1 MKIVVFSGGRGCT
14 NIIKALISQTD
25 LDLTIVVNAYDNGK
39 STGRIRSYIPGLL
52 GPSDI
57 RKNVSLLLECYNS
70 LQLANFLEYR
80 MNSNLQRLPM
90 LEFLQLSN
98 PNDFIS
104 LSFEQYKSIESAL
117 SFFDKYQL
125 NCGDMFDTFDCPI
138 GNVILASLFLQ
149 HNDDFNSAITKYQEI
164 FLPKSVIKSQR
175 ARILNVTDGENLYL
189 IARATSGEIFLN
201 EAEIVVNE
209 NKEIIREIALVSDF
223 DKNSLKSAFNN
234 VRKPNPNQV
243 VLQSLKDMD
252 LLIYGPGTQASSLL
266 PSYLTSRILDEI
278 GKNLTAK
285 KIFIS
290 NLIPD
295 YDDPV
300 SNVISRLETFFQL
313 GNLIVPEFIR
323 KDLVTNVFSE
333 LNLSEIPKG
342 LIESNFPGITFQTD
356 DWLVE
361 SNKHL
366 GSAIV
371 RQISKS
377 CDRKFR
383 YKPGLISIIV
393 YGDISFGNAD
403 NYSRIIESLKS
414 NIELD
419 FELIMLSSNVE
430 NKNSIRV
437 KYATESN
444 NEIHNKIKFVESIQE
459 SMLKSRGDVIALINS
474 LQLYNLSDLAVGIR
488 LLINNERSHFLLGS
502 RNLRIFDLKE
512 QIRSAY
518 PTQPFR
524 GFISYWGSLIIS
536 VSFLIRYRR
545 FITDPLSG
553 IKIFRKLDTNGADL
567 EIIAKDI
574 DVNLIKYFIKAELP
588 IQQFDIEFNPN
599 QLNNSNRHSII
610 GGLKSLMNIW
620 RWS

>member
-1 MKIVVFSGGRGCT
+1 MKTVVFSGGRGCT

-70 LQLANFLEYR
+70 LQLANFLEFR
-80 MNSNLQRLPM
+80 MARNLQRLPM

-98 PNDFIS
+98 PNDFVS

-117 SFFDKYQL
+117 AFFDKYQL
-125 NCGDMFDTFDCPI
+125 NCGDIFDTFDCAI

-149 HNDDFNSAITKYQEI
+149 YKNDFNSAITKYQEI
-164 FLPKSVIKSQR
+164 FLPKSVIKSQQ

-223 DKNSLKSAFNN
+223 EKNSLKLAFNSI
-234 VRKPNPNQV
+234 RKPNPNQV
-243 VLQSLKDMD
+243 VLQILKDMD

-266 PSYLTSRILDEI
+266 PSYLTSRVLDEI

-300 SNVISRLETFFQL
+300 SNVISRLETFFHL
-313 GNLIVPEFIR
+313 GNLIVPELKR

-333 LNLSEIPKG
+333 LNLSEIPKD

-371 RQISKS
+371 RQIAKS
-377 CDRKFR
+377 CDRSFR

-393 YGDISFGNAD
+393 YGDSSIGNAD
-403 NYSRIIESLKS
+403 NFASVIESLKS

-419 FELIMLSSNVE
+419 FELIMISSNVE
-430 NKNSIRV
+430 RDSV
-437 KYATESN
+437 KVQDATEAN
-444 NEIHNKIKFVESIQE
+444 NEVNNKIKFMGSIQE
-459 SMLKSRGDVIALINS
+459 SMLKSRGDVIAFINS
-474 LQLYNLSDLAVGIR
+474 MQLYNLSDLAVGIH
-488 LLINNERSHFLLGS
+488 LLVNNERSHFLLGS
-502 RNLRIFDLKE
+502 RNLRIFDLKK

-536 VSFLIRYRR
+536 VSFLIRFRR

-553 IKIFRKLDTNGADL
+553 IKIFKKLDINEAVL
-567 EIIAKDI
+567 EKIAKDI
-574 DVNLIKYFIKAELP
+574 DINLIKYFIKAELP
-588 IQQFDIEFNPN
+588 IQQFDIGFNPN
-599 QLNNSNRHSII
+599 QLNNENRHSII

-620 RWS
+620 RLS

>member
-1 MKIVVFSGGRGCT
+1 MKTVVFSGGRGCT

-25 LDLTIVVNAYDNGK
+25 LNLTIVVNAYDNGK

-70 LQLANFLEYR
+70 LQLADFLEYR
-80 MNSNLQRLPM
+80 MTSNLQRLPM
-90 LEFLQLSN
+90 LEFIQLSN
-98 PNDFIS
+98 PNDFVS

-117 SFFDKYQL
+117 SFFDMYQL
-125 NCGDMFDTFDCPI
+125 NCVDMFDTFDCAI

-149 HNDDFNSAITKYQEI
+149 YNKDFNSAITKYQEI

-189 IARATSGEIFLN
+189 IARATSGEVFLN

-223 DKNSLKSAFNN
+223 DKNSLKSAFNI

-243 VLQSLKDMD
+243 VLQILKDMD
-252 LLIYGPGTQASSLL
+252 LLIYGPGTQTSSLL
-266 PSYLTSRILDEI
+266 PSYLTSRVLDEI

-300 SNVISRLETFFQL
+300 SNVISRLETFFHL
-313 GNLIVPEFIR
+313 GNLIVPELKR

-333 LNLSEIPKG
+333 LNLSEIPKDM
-342 LIESNFPGITFQTD
+342 IESNFPGITFQTD

-361 SNKHL
+361 GNKHL

-371 RQISKS
+371 RQIAKS
-377 CDRKFR
+377 CDRSFR

-393 YGDISFGNAD
+393 YGDSSIGNAE
-403 NYSRIIESLKS
+403 NFASVIESLKS

-419 FELIMLSSNVE
+419 FELIVISSNVE
-430 NKNSIRV
+430 RDSLKV
-437 KYATESN
+437 KDVTEKN
-444 NEIHNKIKFVESIQE
+444 NEVDNKIKFVGSIQE
-459 SMLKSRGDVIALINS
+459 SMLKSRGDVIALINNM
-474 LQLYNLSDLAVGIR
+474 QLYNLSDLAVGIH
-488 LLINNERSHFLLGS
+488 LLVNNERSHLLLGS
-502 RNLRIFDLKE
+502 RNLRIFDLKK

-524 GFISYWGSLIIS
+524 GLISYWGSLIIS
-536 VSFLIRYRR
+536 VSFLIRFRR

-553 IKIFRKLDTNGADL
+553 VKIFKKLDVNEAVL
-567 EIIAKDI
+567 ERIAKDI
-574 DVNLIKYFIKAELP
+574 DINLIKYFIKAELP
-588 IQQFDIEFNPN
+588 IQQFDIGFNPN
-599 QLNNSNRHSII
+599 QLNNDNRHSII

-620 RWS
+620 RLF

>member
-39 STGRIRSYIPGLL
+39 STGRIRSYVPGLL

-80 MNSNLQRLPM
+80 LASNFQRLPM

-98 PNDFIS
+98 PNDFLS
-104 LSFEQYKSIESAL
+104 LSLEQYKSIELAL
-117 SFFDKYQL
+117 LFFDKYQL
-125 NCGDMFDTFDCPI
+125 NCGDKFDSDDCAI
-138 GNVILASLFLQ
+138 GNIILASLFLQ
-149 HNDDFNSAITKYQEI
+149 CKKDFNSAITKYQEI

-175 ARILNVTDGENLYL
+175 VRVLNVTDGENLYL

-209 NKEIIREIALVSDF
+209 NKKIIREIALVSDF
-223 DKNSLKSAFNN
+223 EKNSLNLAFNN
-234 VRKPNPNQV
+234 VRKPNPNLV
-243 VLQSLKDMD
+243 VLQALQDMD

-266 PSYLTSRILDEI
+266 PSYLTSKVLDGI

-313 GNLIVPEFIR
+313 GKFLVPELKR

-333 LNLSEIPKG
+333 LNLSEIPEDV
-342 LIESNFPGITFQTD
+342 IEGNFPGITFQTD

-361 SNKHL
+361 SDKHL

-371 RQISKS
+371 RQIAKS
-377 CDRKFR
+377 CDHTFR
-383 YKPGLISIIV
+383 YKPGLMSIIV
-393 YGDISFGNAD
+393 YGDSSIDNAD
-403 NYSRIIESLKS
+403 NFAAVIESLNS

-419 FELIMLSSNVE
+419 FELIMISSNVE
-430 NKNSIRV
+430 RDSIKVKDAGEVNS
-437 KYATESN
+437 
-444 NEIHNKIKFVESIQE
+444 KIKFMGSIQE
-459 SMLKSRGDVIALINS
+459 SMLKSRGDVIAYVNS
-474 LQLYNLSDLAVGIR
+474 LSLYNISDLAVGIH
-488 LLINNERSHFLLGS
+488 LLVNNERSHFLLGS
-502 RNLRIFDLKE
+502 RNLKIFDLKK

-524 GFISYWGSLIIS
+524 GFFSYWGSLIIS
-536 VSFLIRYRR
+536 VSFLIRFRR

-553 IKIFRKLDTNGADL
+553 IKIFKKLDIDETVL
-567 EIIAKDI
+567 ETIAKDI
-574 DVNLIKYFIKAELP
+574 DINLIKYFIKAELP
-588 IQQFDIEFNPN
+588 IQQFDIGFNSN
-599 QLNNSNRHSII
+599 QLNNKNRHSII
-610 GGLKSLMNIW
+610 RGLKSMINIW
-620 RWS
+620 RLS

>member
-1 MKIVVFSGGRGCT
+1 MKTVVFSGGRGCT

-70 LQLANFLEYR
+70 QQLANFLEYR
-80 MNSNLQRLPM
+80 MARNLQRLPM

-98 PNDFIS
+98 PNDFVS

-117 SFFDKYQL
+117 AFFDKYQL
-125 NCGDMFDTFDCPI
+125 NCGDMFDTFDCAI

-149 HNDDFNSAITKYQEI
+149 YKNDFNSAITKYQEI
-164 FLPKSVIKSQR
+164 FLPKSVIKSQQ

-223 DKNSLKSAFNN
+223 EKNSLELAFDN
-234 VRKPNPNQV
+234 VRKPNPNQA
-243 VLQSLKDMD
+243 VLQILKDMD

-266 PSYLTSRILDEI
+266 PSYLTSRVLDEI

-300 SNVISRLETFFQL
+300 SNVISRLETFFHL
-313 GNLIVPEFIR
+313 GNLIVPELKR
-323 KDLVTNVFSE
+323 TDLVTNVFSE
-333 LNLSEIPKG
+333 LNLSEIPND
-342 LIESNFPGITFQTD
+342 LIESNFPGIVFQTD

-371 RQISKS
+371 RQIAKS
-377 CDRKFR
+377 CDRSFR

-393 YGDISFGNAD
+393 YGDSSIGNAD
-403 NYSRIIESLKS
+403 NFASVIESLKS

-419 FELIMLSSNVE
+419 FELIMISSNVE
-430 NKNSIRV
+430 RDSV
-437 KYATESN
+437 KVQDATEAN
-444 NEIHNKIKFVESIQE
+444 NEVNNKIKFMGSIQE
-459 SMLKSRGDVIALINS
+459 SMLKSRGDVIAFINS
-474 LQLYNLSDLAVGIR
+474 MQLYNLSDLAVGIH
-488 LLINNERSHFLLGS
+488 LLVNNERSHFLLGS
-502 RNLRIFDLKE
+502 RNLRIFDLKK

-536 VSFLIRYRR
+536 VSFLIRFRR

-553 IKIFRKLDTNGADL
+553 IKIFKKLDINEAVL
-567 EIIAKDI
+567 EIIGKDI

-588 IQQFDIEFNPN
+588 IQQFDIGFNPN
-599 QLNNSNRHSII
+599 QLNNDNRHSII

-620 RWS
+620 RLS

>member
-1 MKIVVFSGGRGCT
+1 MKTVVFSGGRGCT

-70 LQLANFLEYR
+70 LQLANFLEFR
-80 MNSNLQRLPM
+80 MARNLQRLPM

-98 PNDFIS
+98 PNDFVS

-117 SFFDKYQL
+117 AFFDKYQL
-125 NCGDMFDTFDCPI
+125 NCGDIFDTFDCAI

-149 HNDDFNSAITKYQEI
+149 YKNDFNSAITKYQEI
-164 FLPKSVIKSQR
+164 FLPKSVIKSQQ

-209 NKEIIREIALVSDF
+209 NKEIIREIALVPDF
-223 DKNSLKSAFNN
+223 GENSLKLAFNN

-243 VLQSLKDMD
+243 VLQILKNMD

-266 PSYLTSRILDEI
+266 PSYLTNRVLDEI

-300 SNVISRLETFFQL
+300 SNVISRLETFFHL
-313 GNLIVPEFIR
+313 GNLLVPELKR

-333 LNLSEIPKG
+333 LNLSEIPKDM
-342 LIESNFPGITFQTD
+342 IESNFPGITFQTD

-371 RQISKS
+371 RQIAKS
-377 CDRKFR
+377 CDRSFR

-393 YGDISFGNAD
+393 YGDSSIGNAD
-403 NYSRIIESLKS
+403 NFASVIESLKS
-414 NIELD
+414 NVELD
-419 FELIMLSSNVE
+419 FELIMISRNVE
-430 NKNSIRV
+430 RDSV
-437 KYATESN
+437 KVKDATETN
-444 NEIHNKIKFVESIQE
+444 NEVNNKIKFMGSIQE
-459 SMLKSRGDVIALINS
+459 SMLKSRGDVIAFINS
-474 LQLYNLSDLAVGIR
+474 MQLYNLSDLAVGIH

-502 RNLRIFDLKE
+502 RNLRIFDLKK

-536 VSFLIRYRR
+536 VSFLIRFRR

-553 IKIFRKLDTNGADL
+553 IKIFKKLDINEAVL
-567 EIIAKDI
+567 EKIAKDI
-574 DVNLIKYFIKAELP
+574 DINLIKYFIKAELP
-588 IQQFDIEFNPN
+588 IQQFDIGFNPN
-599 QLNNSNRHSII
+599 QLNNENRHSII

-620 RWS
+620 RLS

>member
-1 MKIVVFSGGRGCT
+1 MKTVVFSGGRGCT

-70 LQLANFLEYR
+70 PQLANFLEYR
-80 MNSNLQRLPM
+80 LASNLQRLPM
-90 LEFLQLSN
+90 LQFLELSN
-98 PNDFIS
+98 PNDFVS
-104 LSFEQYKSIESAL
+104 LSFKQYKSIELAL

-125 NCGDMFDTFDCPI
+125 NCDDMFDTFDCAI

-149 HNDDFNSAITKYQEI
+149 YKNNFNSAITKYQEI

-223 DKNSLKSAFNN
+223 EKNSLKLAFNN

-243 VLQSLKDMD
+243 VLQILRDMD

-266 PSYLTSRILDEI
+266 PSYLTSRVLDEI

-300 SNVISRLETFFQL
+300 SNVISRLETFFHL
-313 GNLIVPEFIR
+313 GNLIVPELKR

-333 LNLSEIPKG
+333 LNLSEIPND
-342 LIESNFPGITFQTD
+342 LIESNFPGIIFQTD

-371 RQISKS
+371 RQIAKS
-377 CDRKFR
+377 CDRSFR

-393 YGDISFGNAD
+393 YGDSSIGNAD
-403 NYSRIIESLKS
+403 NFASVIESLKS

-419 FELIMLSSNVE
+419 FELIMISSNVE
-430 NKNSIRV
+430 RDSIKV
-437 KYATESN
+437 QDATEVN
-444 NEIHNKIKFVESIQE
+444 NKIKFMGSIQE
-459 SMLKSRGDVIALINS
+459 SMLKSRGDVIAFINS
-474 LQLYNLSDLAVGIR
+474 MQLYNLSDLVVGIH
-488 LLINNERSHFLLGS
+488 LLVNNERSHFLLGS
-502 RNLRIFDLKE
+502 RNLRIFDLKK

-536 VSFLIRYRR
+536 VSFLIRFRR

-553 IKIFRKLDTNGADL
+553 IKIFKKLDINEAVL

-588 IQQFDIEFNPN
+588 IQQFDIGFNPN
-599 QLNNSNRHSII
+599 QLNNDNRHSII
-610 GGLKSLMNIW
+610 GGLKSLVNIW
-620 RWS
+620 RLS

>member
-70 LQLANFLEYR
+70 PQLANFLEYR
-80 MNSNLQRLPM
+80 LASNLQRLPM
-90 LEFLQLSN
+90 LQFLELSN
-98 PNDFIS
+98 PNDFVS
-104 LSFEQYKSIESAL
+104 LSFKQYKSIELAL

-125 NCGDMFDTFDCPI
+125 NCDDMFDTFDCAI

-149 HNDDFNSAITKYQEI
+149 YKNDFNSAITKYQEI

-223 DKNSLKSAFNN
+223 EKNSLKLAFNSI
-234 VRKPNPNQV
+234 RKPNPNQV
-243 VLQSLKDMD
+243 VLQILKDMD

-266 PSYLTSRILDEI
+266 PSYLTSRVLDEI

-300 SNVISRLETFFQL
+300 SNVISRLETFFRL
-313 GNLIVPEFIR
+313 GNLIMPELKR

-333 LNLSEIPKG
+333 LNLSEIPKD

-371 RQISKS
+371 RQIAKS
-377 CDRKFR
+377 CDRSFR

-393 YGDISFGNAD
+393 YGNSTIGNTD
-403 NYSRIIESLKS
+403 NFASVIESLKS

-419 FELIMLSSNVE
+419 FELIIISSNVDRD
-430 NKNSIRV
+430 SV
-437 KYATESN
+437 KVKDATEAN
-444 NEIHNKIKFVESIQE
+444 NEVNNKIKFMGSIQE
-459 SMLKSRGDVIALINS
+459 SMLKSRGDVIAFINS
-474 LQLYNLSDLAVGIR
+474 MQLYNLSDLAVGIH
-488 LLINNERSHFLLGS
+488 LLVNNERSHFLLGS
-502 RNLRIFDLKE
+502 RNLRIFDLKK

-536 VSFLIRYRR
+536 VSFLIRFRR

-553 IKIFRKLDTNGADL
+553 IKIFKKLDTNEAVL

-588 IQQFDIEFNPN
+588 IQQFDIGFNPN
-599 QLNNSNRHSII
+599 QLNNDNRHSII

-620 RWS
+620 RLS

>member
-70 LQLANFLEYR
+70 PQLGNFLEYR
-80 MNSNLQRLPM
+80 LASNLQRLPM
-90 LEFLQLSN
+90 LQFLQLSN
-98 PNDFIS
+98 PNDFVS
-104 LSFEQYKSIESAL
+104 LSFEQYKSIELAL
-117 SFFDKYQL
+117 SFFDKYQR
-125 NCGDMFDTFDCPI
+125 NCGDMFDTFDCAI

-149 HNDDFNSAITKYQEI
+149 YKNDFNSAITKYQEI

-223 DKNSLKSAFNN
+223 EKKSLKLAFNSI
-234 VRKPNPNQV
+234 RKPNPNQV
-243 VLQSLKDMD
+243 VLQILKDMD

-266 PSYLTSRILDEI
+266 PSYLTSRVLDEI

-300 SNVISRLETFFQL
+300 SNVISRLENFFRL
-313 GNLIVPEFIR
+313 GNLIMPELKR

-333 LNLSEIPKG
+333 LNLSEIPKD

-371 RQISKS
+371 RQIAKS
-377 CDRKFR
+377 CDRSFR

-393 YGDISFGNAD
+393 YGNSSIGNAD
-403 NYSRIIESLKS
+403 NFASVIESLKS

-419 FELIMLSSNVE
+419 FELIIISSNVDRD
-430 NKNSIRV
+430 SV
-437 KYATESN
+437 KVKDATEAN
-444 NEIHNKIKFVESIQE
+444 NEVNNKIKFMGSIQE
-459 SMLKSRGDVIALINS
+459 SMLKSRGDVIAFINS
-474 LQLYNLSDLAVGIR
+474 MQLYNLSDLAVGIH
-488 LLINNERSHFLLGS
+488 LLVNNERSHFLLGS
-502 RNLRIFDLKE
+502 RNLRIFDLKK

-536 VSFLIRYRR
+536 VSFLIRFRR

-553 IKIFRKLDTNGADL
+553 IKIFKKLDTNEAVL

-588 IQQFDIEFNPN
+588 IQQFDIGFNPN
-599 QLNNSNRHSII
+599 QLNNDNRHSII

-620 RWS
+620 RLS

>member
-1 MKIVVFSGGRGCT
+1 MKTVVFSGGRGCT

-70 LQLANFLEYR
+70 LQLANFLEFR
-80 MNSNLQRLPM
+80 MARNLQRLPM

-98 PNDFIS
+98 PNDFVS

-117 SFFDKYQL
+117 AFFDKYQL
-125 NCGDMFDTFDCPI
+125 NCGDIFDTFDCAI

-149 HNDDFNSAITKYQEI
+149 YKNDFNSAITKYQGI
-164 FLPKSVIKSQR
+164 FLPKSVIKSQQ

-209 NKEIIREIALVSDF
+209 NKEIIREIALVPDF
-223 DKNSLKSAFNN
+223 GENSLKLAFNS

-243 VLQSLKDMD
+243 VLQILKNMD

-266 PSYLTSRILDEI
+266 PSYLTNRVLDEI

-300 SNVISRLETFFQL
+300 SNVISRLETFFHL
-313 GNLIVPEFIR
+313 GNLLVPELKR

-333 LNLSEIPKG
+333 LNLSEIPKDM
-342 LIESNFPGITFQTD
+342 IESNFPGITFQTD

-371 RQISKS
+371 RQIAKS
-377 CDRKFR
+377 CDRSFR

-393 YGDISFGNAD
+393 YGDSSIGNAD
-403 NYSRIIESLKS
+403 NFASVIESLKS
-414 NIELD
+414 NVELD
-419 FELIMLSSNVE
+419 FELIMISRNVE
-430 NKNSIRV
+430 RDSV
-437 KYATESN
+437 KVKDATETN
-444 NEIHNKIKFVESIQE
+444 NEVNNKIKFMGSIQE
-459 SMLKSRGDVIALINS
+459 SMLKSRGDVIAFINS
-474 LQLYNLSDLAVGIR
+474 MQLYNLSDLAVGIH

-502 RNLRIFDLKE
+502 RNLRIFDLKK

-536 VSFLIRYRR
+536 VSFLIRFRR

-553 IKIFRKLDTNGADL
+553 IKIFKKLDINEAVL
-567 EIIAKDI
+567 EKIAKDI
-574 DVNLIKYFIKAELP
+574 DINLIKYFIKAELP
-588 IQQFDIEFNPN
+588 IQQFDIGFNPN
-599 QLNNSNRHSII
+599 QLNNDNRHSII

-620 RWS
+620 RLS

>member
-70 LQLANFLEYR
+70 PQLANFLEYR
-80 MNSNLQRLPM
+80 LASNLQRLPM
-90 LEFLQLSN
+90 LQFLELSN
-98 PNDFIS
+98 PNDFVS
-104 LSFEQYKSIESAL
+104 LSFKQYKSIELAL

-125 NCGDMFDTFDCPI
+125 NCDDMFDTFDCAI

-149 HNDDFNSAITKYQEI
+149 YKNNFNSAITKYQEI

-223 DKNSLKSAFNN
+223 EKNSLKLAFNN

-243 VLQSLKDMD
+243 VLQILKDMD

-266 PSYLTSRILDEI
+266 PSYLTSRVLDEI

-300 SNVISRLETFFQL
+300 SNVISRLETFFHL
-313 GNLIVPEFIR
+313 GNLIVPELKR

-333 LNLSEIPKG
+333 LNLSEIPND
-342 LIESNFPGITFQTD
+342 LIESNFPGIIFQTD

-371 RQISKS
+371 RQIAKS
-377 CDRKFR
+377 CDRSFR

-393 YGDISFGNAD
+393 YGDSSIGNAD
-403 NYSRIIESLKS
+403 NFASVIESLKS

-419 FELIMLSSNVE
+419 FELIMISSNVE
-430 NKNSIRV
+430 RDSV
-437 KYATESN
+437 KVQDATEVN
-444 NEIHNKIKFVESIQE
+444 NKIKFMGSIQE
-459 SMLKSRGDVIALINS
+459 SMLKSRGDVIAFINS
-474 LQLYNLSDLAVGIR
+474 MQLYNLSDLVVGIH
-488 LLINNERSHFLLGS
+488 LLVNNERSHFLLGS
-502 RNLRIFDLKE
+502 RNLRIFDLKK

-536 VSFLIRYRR
+536 VSFLIRFRR

-553 IKIFRKLDTNGADL
+553 IKIFKKLDINEAAL

-588 IQQFDIEFNPN
+588 IQQFDIGFNPN
-599 QLNNSNRHSII
+599 QLNNDNRHSII
-610 GGLKSLMNIW
+610 GGLKSLVNIW
-620 RWS
+620 RLS

>member
-57 RKNVSLLLECYNS
+57 RKNVSLLLECFNS
-70 LQLANFLEYR
+70 PQLGNFLEYR
-80 MNSNLQRLPM
+80 LASNLQRLPM
-90 LEFLQLSN
+90 LQFLQLSN
-98 PNDFIS
+98 PNDFVS
-104 LSFEQYKSIESAL
+104 LSFEQYKSIELAL
-117 SFFDKYQL
+117 SFFDKYQR
-125 NCGDMFDTFDCPI
+125 NCGDMFDTFDCAI

-149 HNDDFNSAITKYQEI
+149 YKNDFNSAITKYQEI

-223 DKNSLKSAFNN
+223 EKNSLKLAFNSI
-234 VRKPNPNQV
+234 RKPNPNQV
-243 VLQSLKDMD
+243 VLQILKDMD

-266 PSYLTSRILDEI
+266 PSYLTSRVLDEI

-300 SNVISRLETFFQL
+300 SNVISRLETFFRL
-313 GNLIVPEFIR
+313 GNLIVPELKR

-333 LNLSEIPKG
+333 LNLSEIPKD
-342 LIESNFPGITFQTD
+342 LLESNFPGITFQTD

-371 RQISKS
+371 RQIAKS
-377 CDRKFR
+377 CDRSFR

-393 YGDISFGNAD
+393 YGDSSIGNAD
-403 NYSRIIESLKS
+403 NFASVIESLKS

-419 FELIMLSSNVE
+419 FELIMISRNVE
-430 NKNSIRV
+430 RDSV
-437 KYATESN
+437 KVKDATETN
-444 NEIHNKIKFVESIQE
+444 NEVNNKIKFMGSIQE
-459 SMLKSRGDVIALINS
+459 SMLKSRGDVIAFINS
-474 LQLYNLSDLAVGIR
+474 MQLYNLSDLAVGIH
-488 LLINNERSHFLLGS
+488 LLVNNERSHFLLGS
-502 RNLRIFDLKE
+502 RNLRIFDLKK

-524 GFISYWGSLIIS
+524 GFISYWGSLMIS
-536 VSFLIRYRR
+536 VSFLIRFRR

-553 IKIFRKLDTNGADL
+553 IKIFKKLDTNEAVL

-588 IQQFDIEFNPN
+588 IQQFDIGFNPN
-599 QLNNSNRHSII
+599 QLNNDNRHSII

-620 RWS
+620 RLS

>member
-1 MKIVVFSGGRGCT
+1 MKTVVFSGGRGCT

-70 LQLANFLEYR
+70 QQLANFLEYR
-80 MNSNLQRLPM
+80 MARNLQRLPM

-98 PNDFIS
+98 PNDFVS
-104 LSFEQYKSIESAL
+104 LSYEQYKSIESAL
-117 SFFDKYQL
+117 AFFDKYQL
-125 NCGDMFDTFDCPI
+125 NCGDMFDTFDCAI

-149 HNDDFNSAITKYQEI
+149 YKNDFNSAITKYQEI
-164 FLPKSVIKSQR
+164 FLPKSVIKSQQ

-223 DKNSLKSAFNN
+223 EKNSLELAFDN
-234 VRKPNPNQV
+234 VRKPNPNQA
-243 VLQSLKDMD
+243 VLQILKDMD

-266 PSYLTSRILDEI
+266 PSYLTSRVLDEI

-300 SNVISRLETFFQL
+300 SNVISRLETFFHL
-313 GNLIVPEFIR
+313 GNLIVPELKR
-323 KDLVTNVFSE
+323 TDLVTNVFSE
-333 LNLSEIPKG
+333 LNLSEIPND
-342 LIESNFPGITFQTD
+342 LIESNFPGIVFQTD

-371 RQISKS
+371 RQIAKS
-377 CDRKFR
+377 CDRSFR

-393 YGDISFGNAD
+393 YGDSSIGNAD
-403 NYSRIIESLKS
+403 NFASVIESLKS

-419 FELIMLSSNVE
+419 FELIMISSNVE
-430 NKNSIRV
+430 RDSV
-437 KYATESN
+437 KVQDATEAN
-444 NEIHNKIKFVESIQE
+444 NEVNNKIKFMGSIQE
-459 SMLKSRGDVIALINS
+459 SMLKSRGDVIAFINS
-474 LQLYNLSDLAVGIR
+474 MQLYNLSDVAVGIH
-488 LLINNERSHFLLGS
+488 LLVNNERSHFLLGS
-502 RNLRIFDLKE
+502 RNLRIFDLKK

-536 VSFLIRYRR
+536 VSFLIRFRR

-553 IKIFRKLDTNGADL
+553 IKIFKKLDINEAVL
-567 EIIAKDI
+567 EIIGKDI

-588 IQQFDIEFNPN
+588 IQQFDIGFNPN
-599 QLNNSNRHSII
+599 QLNNDNRHSII

-620 RWS
+620 RLS

>member
-1 MKIVVFSGGRGCT
+1 MKTVVFSGGRGCT

-70 LQLANFLEYR
+70 LQLANFLEFR
-80 MNSNLQRLPM
+80 MARNLQRLPM

-98 PNDFIS
+98 PNDFVS

-117 SFFDKYQL
+117 AFFDKYQL
-125 NCGDMFDTFDCPI
+125 NCGDIFDTFDCAI

-149 HNDDFNSAITKYQEI
+149 YKNDFNSAITKYQEI
-164 FLPKSVIKSQR
+164 FLPKSVIKSQQ

-209 NKEIIREIALVSDF
+209 NKEIIREIALVPDF
-223 DKNSLKSAFNN
+223 GENSLKLAFNN

-243 VLQSLKDMD
+243 VLQILKNMD

-266 PSYLTSRILDEI
+266 PSYLTNRVLDEI

-300 SNVISRLETFFQL
+300 SNVISRLETFFHL
-313 GNLIVPEFIR
+313 GNLLVPELKR

-333 LNLSEIPKG
+333 LNLSEIPKDM
-342 LIESNFPGITFQTD
+342 IESNFPGITFQTD

-371 RQISKS
+371 RQIAKS
-377 CDRKFR
+377 CDRSFR

-393 YGDISFGNAD
+393 YGDNSIGNAD
-403 NYSRIIESLKS
+403 NFASVIESLKS
-414 NIELD
+414 NVELD
-419 FELIMLSSNVE
+419 FELIMISRNVE
-430 NKNSIRV
+430 RDSV
-437 KYATESN
+437 KVKDATETN
-444 NEIHNKIKFVESIQE
+444 NEVNNKIKFMGSIQE
-459 SMLKSRGDVIALINS
+459 SMLKSRGDVIAFINS
-474 LQLYNLSDLAVGIR
+474 MQLYNLSDLAVGIH

-502 RNLRIFDLKE
+502 RNLRIFDLKK

-536 VSFLIRYRR
+536 VSFLIRFRR

-553 IKIFRKLDTNGADL
+553 IKIFKKLDINEAVL
-567 EIIAKDI
+567 EKIAKDI
-574 DVNLIKYFIKAELP
+574 DINLIKYFIKAELP
-588 IQQFDIEFNPN
+588 IQQFDIGFNPN
-599 QLNNSNRHSII
+599 QLNNENRHSII

-620 RWS
+620 RLS

>member
-14 NIIKALISQTD
+14 NIIKALVSQTD

-98 PNDFIS
+98 PNDFVS

-149 HNDDFNSAITKYQEI
+149 YSDDFNSAITKYQEI

-243 VLQSLKDMD
+243 ALQSLKDMD

-266 PSYLTSRILDEI
+266 PSYLTSRVLDEI

-300 SNVISRLETFFQL
+300 SNVISRLETFFRL
-313 GNLIVPEFIR
+313 GNLIVPELKR

-333 LNLSEIPKG
+333 LNLSEIPKD

-371 RQISKS
+371 RQIAKS
-377 CDRKFR
+377 CDHSFR

-393 YGDISFGNAD
+393 YGDSSIGNAD
-403 NYSRIIESLKS
+403 NFASVIECLKS

-419 FELIMLSSNVE
+419 FELIMISRNVE
-430 NKNSIRV
+430 RDSV
-437 KYATESN
+437 KVRDATETN
-444 NEIHNKIKFVESIQE
+444 NEVINKIKFMGSIQE
-459 SMLKSRGDVIALINS
+459 SILKSRGDVIAFINS
-474 LQLYNLSDLAVGIR
+474 MQLYNLSDLAVGIHF
-488 LLINNERSHFLLGS
+488 LINNERSHFLLGS
-502 RNLRIFDLKE
+502 RNLRIFDLKK

-536 VSFLIRYRR
+536 VSFLIRFRR
-545 FITDPLSG
+545 FITDPFSG
-553 IKIFRKLDTNGADL
+553 IKIFKKLDINREVL
-567 EIIAKDI
+567 EKIAKDI

-588 IQQFDIEFNPN
+588 IQQFDIGFNPN
-599 QLNNSNRHSII
+599 QLNSDNRHSII

-620 RWS
+620 RLS

>member
-70 LQLANFLEYR
+70 QQLANFLEYR
-80 MNSNLQRLPM
+80 MARNLQRLPM

-98 PNDFIS
+98 PNDFVS
-104 LSFEQYKSIESAL
+104 LSYEQYKSIESAL
-117 SFFDKYQL
+117 AFFDKYQL
-125 NCGDMFDTFDCPI
+125 NCGDMFDTFDCAI

-149 HNDDFNSAITKYQEI
+149 YKNDFNSAITKYQEI
-164 FLPKSVIKSQR
+164 FLPKSVIKSQQ

-223 DKNSLKSAFNN
+223 EKNSLELAFDN
-234 VRKPNPNQV
+234 VRKPNPNQA
-243 VLQSLKDMD
+243 VLQILKDMD

-266 PSYLTSRILDEI
+266 PSYLTSRVLDEI

-300 SNVISRLETFFQL
+300 SNVISRLETFFHL
-313 GNLIVPEFIR
+313 GNLIVPELKR
-323 KDLVTNVFSE
+323 TDLVTNVFSE
-333 LNLSEIPKG
+333 LNLSEIPND
-342 LIESNFPGITFQTD
+342 LIESNFPGIVFQTD

-371 RQISKS
+371 RQIAKS
-377 CDRKFR
+377 CDRSFR

-393 YGDISFGNAD
+393 YGDSSIGNAD
-403 NYSRIIESLKS
+403 NFASVIESLKS

-419 FELIMLSSNVE
+419 FELIMISSNVE
-430 NKNSIRV
+430 RDSV
-437 KYATESN
+437 KVQDATEAN
-444 NEIHNKIKFVESIQE
+444 NEVNNKIKFMGSIQE
-459 SMLKSRGDVIALINS
+459 SMLKSRGDVIAFINS
-474 LQLYNLSDLAVGIR
+474 MQLYNLSDLAVGIH
-488 LLINNERSHFLLGS
+488 LLVNNERSHFLLGS
-502 RNLRIFDLKE
+502 RNLRIFDLKK

-536 VSFLIRYRR
+536 VSFLIRFRR

-553 IKIFRKLDTNGADL
+553 IKIFKKLDTNEAVL

-588 IQQFDIEFNPN
+588 IQQFDIGFNPN
-599 QLNNSNRHSII
+599 QLNNDNRHSII

-620 RWS
+620 RLS

>member
-1 MKIVVFSGGRGCT
+1 MKTVVFSGGRGCT

-70 LQLANFLEYR
+70 LQLANFLEFR
-80 MNSNLQRLPM
+80 MARNLQRLPM

-98 PNDFIS
+98 PNDFVS

-117 SFFDKYQL
+117 AFFDKYQL
-125 NCGDMFDTFDCPI
+125 NCGDIFDTFDCAI

-149 HNDDFNSAITKYQEI
+149 YKNDFNSAITKYQEI
-164 FLPKSVIKSQR
+164 FLPKSVIKSQQ

-209 NKEIIREIALVSDF
+209 NKEIIREIALVPDF
-223 DKNSLKSAFNN
+223 GENSLKLAFNS

-243 VLQSLKDMD
+243 VLQILKNMD

-266 PSYLTSRILDEI
+266 PSYLTNRVLDEI

-300 SNVISRLETFFQL
+300 SNVISRLETFFHL
-313 GNLIVPEFIR
+313 GNLLVPELKR

-333 LNLSEIPKG
+333 LNLSEIPKDM
-342 LIESNFPGITFQTD
+342 IESNFPGITFQTD

-371 RQISKS
+371 RQIAKS
-377 CDRKFR
+377 CDRSFR

-393 YGDISFGNAD
+393 YGDSSIGNAD
-403 NYSRIIESLKS
+403 NFASVIESLKS
-414 NIELD
+414 NVELD
-419 FELIMLSSNVE
+419 FELIMISRNVE
-430 NKNSIRV
+430 RDSV
-437 KYATESN
+437 KVKDATETN
-444 NEIHNKIKFVESIQE
+444 NEVNNKIKFMGSIQE
-459 SMLKSRGDVIALINS
+459 SMLKSRGDVIAFINS
-474 LQLYNLSDLAVGIR
+474 MQLYNLSDLAVGIR

-502 RNLRIFDLKE
+502 RNLRIFDLKK

-536 VSFLIRYRR
+536 VSFLIRFRR

-553 IKIFRKLDTNGADL
+553 IKIFKKLDINEAVL
-567 EIIAKDI
+567 EKIAKDI
-574 DVNLIKYFIKAELP
+574 DINLIKYFIKAELP
-588 IQQFDIEFNPN
+588 IQQFDIGFNPN
-599 QLNNSNRHSII
+599 QLNNENRHSII

-620 RWS
+620 RLS

>member
-57 RKNVSLLLECYNS
+57 RKNVSLLLECFNS
-70 LQLANFLEYR
+70 PQLGNFLEYR
-80 MNSNLQRLPM
+80 LASNLQRLPM
-90 LEFLQLSN
+90 LQFLELSN
-98 PNDFIS
+98 PNDFVS
-104 LSFEQYKSIESAL
+104 LSFKQYKSIELAL

-125 NCGDMFDTFDCPI
+125 NCDDMFDTFDCAI

-149 HNDDFNSAITKYQEI
+149 YKNDFNSAITKYQEI
-164 FLPKSVIKSQR
+164 FLPKSVIKSQQ

-223 DKNSLKSAFNN
+223 EKNSLELAFDN
-234 VRKPNPNQV
+234 VRKPNPNQA
-243 VLQSLKDMD
+243 VLQILKDMD

-266 PSYLTSRILDEI
+266 PSYLTSRVLDEI

-300 SNVISRLETFFQL
+300 SNVISRLETFFRL
-313 GNLIVPEFIR
+313 GNLIMPELKR

-333 LNLSEIPKG
+333 LNLSEIPKD
-342 LIESNFPGITFQTD
+342 LLESNFPGITFQTD

-371 RQISKS
+371 RQIAKS
-377 CDRKFR
+377 SDRSFR

-393 YGDISFGNAD
+393 YGDSSIGNAD
-403 NYSRIIESLKS
+403 NFASVIESLKS

-419 FELIMLSSNVE
+419 FELIMILSNVE
-430 NKNSIRV
+430 KDLIKV
-437 KYATESN
+437 KDVAEAN
-444 NEIHNKIKFVESIQE
+444 NEVNNKIKFMGSIQE
-459 SMLKSRGDVIALINS
+459 SMLKSRGDVIAFINS
-474 LQLYNLSDLAVGIR
+474 MQLYNLSDLAVGIH
-488 LLINNERSHFLLGS
+488 LLVNNERSHFLLGS
-502 RNLRIFDLKE
+502 RNLRIFDLKK

-536 VSFLIRYRR
+536 VSFLIRFRR

-553 IKIFRKLDTNGADL
+553 IKIFKKLDINEAVL

-588 IQQFDIEFNPN
+588 IQQFDIGFNPN
-599 QLNNSNRHSII
+599 QLNNDNRHSII

-620 RWS
+620 RLS

>member
-70 LQLANFLEYR
+70 PQLANFLEYR
-80 MNSNLQRLPM
+80 LASNLQRLPM
-90 LEFLQLSN
+90 LQFLELSN
-98 PNDFIS
+98 PNDFVS
-104 LSFEQYKSIESAL
+104 LSFKQYKSIELAL

-125 NCGDMFDTFDCPI
+125 NCDDMFDTFDCAI

-149 HNDDFNSAITKYQEI
+149 CKNDFNSAITKYQEI
-164 FLPKSVIKSQR
+164 FLPKNVTKSQQ

-223 DKNSLKSAFNN
+223 EKNSLRLAFNN

-243 VLQSLKDMD
+243 VLQILKDMD

-266 PSYLTSRILDEI
+266 PSYLTSGVLDEI

-300 SNVISRLETFFQL
+300 SNVISRLETFFRL
-313 GNLIVPEFIR
+313 GNLIMPELKR

-333 LNLSEIPKG
+333 LNLSEIPKD

-371 RQISKS
+371 RQIAKS
-377 CDRKFR
+377 CDRSFR

-393 YGDISFGNAD
+393 YGDSSIGNAD
-403 NYSRIIESLKS
+403 NFASVIESLKS

-419 FELIMLSSNVE
+419 FELIMILSNVE
-430 NKNSIRV
+430 KDLIKV
-437 KYATESN
+437 KDVAEAN
-444 NEIHNKIKFVESIQE
+444 NEVNNKIKFMGSIQE
-459 SMLKSRGDVIALINS
+459 SMLKSRGDVIAFINS
-474 LQLYNLSDLAVGIR
+474 MQLYNLSDLAVGIH
-488 LLINNERSHFLLGS
+488 LLVNNERSHFLLGS
-502 RNLRIFDLKE
+502 RNLRIFDLKK

-536 VSFLIRYRR
+536 VSFLIRFRR

-553 IKIFRKLDTNGADL
+553 IKIFKKLDINEAVL

-574 DVNLIKYFIKAELP
+574 DVNLIKYFIEAELP
-588 IQQFDIEFNPN
+588 IQQFDIGFNPN
-599 QLNNSNRHSII
+599 QLNNDNRHSII

-620 RWS
+620 RLS